1 MRTASQFFGRSA
13 PPVAAGA
20 FLLLALAVVLPPS
33 ITTLAQVAPPPPA
46 PPTAQGVPV
55 IGEVERLTLNTPGD
69 VWSGGAI
76 IVGGQVITIPRNLLI
91 DYPANRLTLQ
101 QTFAQAPAACV
112 ANGESGLA
120 KLDKCN
126 TLGNGA
132 LATIAANR
140 TSGGNVIAGDVF
152 FQKGIETIRGTVTYI
167 NYAEGYYRL
176 DGNPNDA
183 TTGVMVRLNDPS
195 ARHSV
200 QLGAGCAGGPNC
212 SPDPRFTEDPDNY
225 TQAFETGYP
234 MCIPSTAP
242 RTFTDVLNLSGTP
255 NAQLTA
261 QANPDGS
268 GDVLCPTT
276 NRPAPTTAPLLA
288 NSAVVLADDSR
299 RLAPIELGDS
309 VLEMGNFETVNG
321 VRFLSAWNTRIG
333 AKIETRV
340 APDQPDYMII
350 DEMFIDAPAFQRQR
364 TRARFQGKT
373 TLEVS
378 DVLLWSTHHDPTTN
392 ATHEFPL
399 ASTAGCDIAAGT
411 GLCTLIGGVPDLWR
425 IKYDVDYR
433 PGPVDPKLFPCPQLK
448 AEPRFGG
455 GICPVNGLEDNFS
468 VMSPITH
475 ETHARTG
482 NKVANPNLVT
492 IDLLGN
498 PATNGQYLFP
508 MGMGLGGIEGID
520 FAEVNPGLM
529 ATPIS
534 FSGIPWNLDR
544 RLSPGGCIGA
554 CEATPQPLDPFPFEG
569 LDPRTQAANV
579 IFAGAGVPAGAYND
593 LTFTASPLT
602 NDSNRILSFVDPG
615 IGNFNGDKTILAW
628 PPANPPAQP
637 IVQTAGSV
645 TAPGTPTGV
654 VAALSSPT
662 QATVT
667 FTPPAANGGSAITGY
682 VVTAL
687 INGVLPKPP
696 IGVFVAAPATNAS
709 VGGLTSGTTYTFIVS
724 ASNGTGTGGN
734 SVASNSVTPAA
745 PAAPLATAPGA
756 PTGVTATAG
765 NAQASVSWTAPASDG
780 GSPITSYTVT
790 SSPAGGSATVSAPA
804 GGGAPPTTATV
815 TGLTN
820 GTAFT
825 FTVTAT
831 NAVGTSPASAPSNS
845 VTPTAP
851 PATVPAAPGA
861 PVQSIA
867 TPSKLTVAS
876 PIQNSTIPVT
886 LNWSASSSSGIT
898 SYQLQQS
905 TNGGAFVDASVQ
917 PTGTATSATVTPPM
931 GTLLAYQFQVRACSN
946 PTTCSAFAVGPKFRL
961 VPVDDNI
968 VANIAFRGG
977 WTVAPVPGA
986 YGGSVHFATKPGAN
1000 ATLNSLTWTVV
1011 GNGAWVSTLGPD
1023 RGKATVTVDGGPP
1036 TIIDLYA
1043 PTQQPAQVVWT
1054 LGNLGPGTHT
1064 VVVTVQ
1070 GAQNPASTGSRVDVD
1085 AFVVII

>member
-1 MRTASQFFGRSA
+1 
-13 PPVAAGA
+13 
-20 FLLLALAVVLPPS
+20 
-33 ITTLAQVAPPPPA
+33 
-46 PPTAQGVPV
+46 
-55 IGEVERLTLNTPGD
+55 
-69 VWSGGAI
+69 
-76 IVGGQVITIPRNLLI
+76 
-91 DYPANRLTLQ
+91 
-101 QTFAQAPAACV
+101 
-112 ANGESGLA
+112 
-120 KLDKCN
+120 
-126 TLGNGA
+126 
-132 LATIAANR
+132 
-140 TSGGNVIAGDVF
+140 
-152 FQKGIETIRGTVTYI
+152 
-167 NYAEGYYRL
+167 
-176 DGNPNDA
+176 
-183 TTGVMVRLNDPS
+183 
-195 ARHSV
+195 
-200 QLGAGCAGGPNC
+200 
-212 SPDPRFTEDPDNY
+212 
-225 TQAFETGYP
+225 
-234 MCIPSTAP
+234 
-242 RTFTDVLNLSGTP
+242 
-255 NAQLTA
+255 
-261 QANPDGS
+261 
-268 GDVLCPTT
+268 
-276 NRPAPTTAPLLA
+276 
-288 NSAVVLADDSR
+288 
-299 RLAPIELGDS
+299 
-309 VLEMGNFETVNG
+309 MGNFETVNG

-333 AKIETRV
+333 AKIETRA
-340 APDQPDYMII
+340 APGQPDYMII

-373 TLEVS
+373 TLETS

-508 MGMGLGGIEGID
+508 MGMGLGGIEVID

-579 IFAGAGVPAGAYND
+579 IFAGAGVPSGAYND
-593 LTFTASPLT
+593 PTFTASPLT

-654 VAALSSPT
+654 VATLTSPT

-696 IGVFVAAPATNAS
+696 IGVFVAAPATSAS

-756 PTGVTATAG
+756 PTGVTATAS
-765 NAQASVSWTAPASDG
+765 NAQASVSFTAPASDG

-825 FTVTAT
+825 FTVTAS
-831 NAVGTSPASAPSNS
+831 NAAGTSPASAPSNS